1 MANSKFDG
9 LMGSEILK
17 IKAAILEVME
27 GVGFNSQEEVGLKE
41 SSADDTWSMVFPKK
55 SIELKELKDVNNKLG
70 RNFTIK
76 LEAHSK
82 EVFDIILEAPKD
94 EFKKLLGEKKHNT
107 SPEPAPIFPAE
118 SSGGGLQ

>member
-17 IKAAILEVME
+17 IKAAVLEVME

-55 SIELKELKDVNNKLG
+55 SIELRELRDVSHKLG
-70 RNFTIK
+70 KNFNIR

-82 EVFDIILEAPKD
+82 DVFDIILEAPKD
-94 EFKKLLGEKKHNT
+94 EFKKLLGEKKYNT
-107 SPEPAPIFPAE
+107 SPESPTMFPAE
-118 SSGGGLQ
+118 SSDGGLQ